1 MRTFVLFARKACTDS
16 KFSIDDLP
24 SSGGRMDVV
33 ARCLS
38 SSLFTSHA
46 MRKDVVFY
54 AVLNGPPRPPVTL
67 QFSSAELHGVSPDER
82 SIGGQLRAALGGTV
96 GKAWMHLRPGI
107 SVAGKSLQEIIK
119 ELADAGKPIY
129 VLHEDGKP
137 IEEVKLES
145 DPVFVIGDQ
154 VGIPDKDEKF
164 VLRYAKEKVS
174 LGTTPYLA
182 SSVISVLNWAA
193 DRRGL

>member
-1 MRTFVLFARKACTDS
+1 MRTFILLARKARTDS
-16 KFSIDDLP
+16 NFSIDDLP

-38 SSLFTSHA
+38 SALFTSHA

-67 QFSSAELHGVSPDER
+67 QFSSGELQGVSPDER
-82 SIGGQLRAALGGTV
+82 SIGGQLRAALGGTA
-96 GKAWMHLRPGI
+96 GKAWTCLRPGI
-107 SVAGKSLQEIIK
+107 CMAGRSLQEIIK

-137 IEEVKLES
+137 IEEVTLES